1 MEKNKIIALDQSLSS
16 TGWAVFENNKLIAAD
31 TFTISKTAPMD
42 GRLLEI
48 YKNLTD
54 LYHEYEFSKVFF
66 EDIQLQAGNA
76 LTYKHL
82 AYAQAAVIMWCGHMN
97 MDWSMS
103 APSHWRKVLGG
114 EFGRKRAEQKRHA
127 IDLVEKWYNIN
138 VPSDMADAIC
148 IGRAAIQETKK
159 EKVAFNETAY

>member
-1 MEKNKIIALDQSLSS
+1 MKFLALDQSLSC
-16 TGWAVFENNKLIAAD
+16 TGWAIFDDKTLVAAN
-31 TFTISKTAPMD
+31 TFTVSKTAPMER
-42 GRLLEI
+42 RLLEI

-54 LYHEYEFSKVFF
+54 LYHEYEFEKIYF

-82 AYAQAAVIMWCGHMN
+82 AYAQAAIILWCGHMN

-114 EFGRKRAEQKRHA
+114 GFGRKRAEQKRYA
-127 IDLVEKWYNIN
+127 IDLVEKWYNIE
-138 VPSDMADAIC
+138 VSSDMADAIC
-148 IGRAAIQETKK
+148 IGRAAIQENRKK
-159 EKVAFNETAY
+159 KVAFDET

>member
-1 MEKNKIIALDQSLSS
+1 MKFLALDQALGVS
-16 TGWAVFENNKLIAAD
+16 GWAIFDNKTLVAAN
-31 TFTISKTAPMD
+31 TFTVSKTAPMER
-42 GRLLEI
+42 RLLEI

-54 LYHEYEFSKVFF
+54 LYHEYEFEKIYF

-82 AYAQAAVIMWCGHMN
+82 AYAQAAIILWCGHMN

-114 EFGRKRAEQKRHA
+114 GFGRKRAEQKRYA
-127 IDLVEKWYNIN
+127 IQLVQNWYNIEVSN
-138 VPSDMADAIC
+138 DIADAIC
-148 IGRAAIQETKK
+148 IGRAAIK
-159 EKVAFNETAY
+159 ENKEQKVAFDGA

>member
-1 MEKNKIIALDQSLSS
+1 MRFLALDQALGIS
-16 TGWAVFENNKLIAAD
+16 GWAIFDDKKLIAAN
-31 TFTISKTAPMD
+31 TFSISKTAPMD
-42 GRLLEI
+42 RRLLEI

-54 LYHEYEFSKVFF
+54 LYHEYEFEKIYF

-82 AYAQAAVIMWCGHMN
+82 AYAQAAIILWCGHMN

-114 EFGRKRAEQKRHA
+114 GFGRKRAEQKRYA
-127 IDLVEKWYNIN
+127 IQLVQKWYNIE
-138 VPSDMADAIC
+138 VSSDIADAIC
-148 IGRAAIQETKK
+148 IGQAAIRESQEK
-159 EKVAFNETAY
+159 KVAFDEA

>member
-1 MEKNKIIALDQSLSS
+1 MKFLALDQALGVS
-16 TGWAVFENNKLIAAD
+16 GWAVFDDKTLIAAD
-31 TFTISKTAPMD
+31 TFSVSKTAPMD
-42 GRLLEI
+42 RRLLEI

-54 LYHEYEFSKVFF
+54 LYHEYEFEKIYF

-82 AYAQAAVIMWCGHMN
+82 AYAQAAIILWCGHMN

-114 EFGRKRAEQKRHA
+114 GFGRKRAEQKRYA
-127 IDLVEKWYNIN
+127 IQLVQKWYNIE
-138 VPSDMADAIC
+138 VLSDIADAIC
-148 IGRAAIQETKK
+148 IGRAAIQESREK
-159 EKVAFNETAY
+159 KVAFDEA

>member
-1 MEKNKIIALDQSLSS
+1 MGQNKIISLDQSLSC
-16 TGWAVFENNKLIAAD
+16 TGWAVFDDKILIAAD
-31 TFTISKTAPMD
+31 TFSVSKTASMD
-42 GRLLEI
+42 RRLLEI

-54 LYHEYEFSKVFF
+54 LYYEYEFEKIYF

-82 AYAQAAVIMWCGHMN
+82 AYAQAAIILWCGHMD

-114 EFGRKRAEQKRHA
+114 GFGRKRAEQKRYA
-127 IDLVEKWYNIN
+127 IQLVQKWYNIE
-138 VPSDMADAIC
+138 VSSDIADAIC
-148 IGRAAIQETKK
+148 IGRAAIQESREK
-159 EKVAFNETAY
+159 KVAFDEA

>member
-1 MEKNKIIALDQSLSS
+1 MKFLALDQALGVS
-16 TGWAVFENNKLIAAD
+16 GWAVFDNKTLVAAN
-31 TFTISKTAPMD
+31 TFTVSKTAPMER
-42 GRLLEI
+42 RLLEI

-54 LYHEYEFSKVFF
+54 LYHEYEFEKIYF

-82 AYAQAAVIMWCGHMN
+82 AYAQAAIILWCGHMN

-114 EFGRKRAEQKRHA
+114 GFGRKRAEQKRYA
-127 IDLVEKWYNIN
+127 IQLVQNWYNIE
-138 VPSDMADAIC
+138 VSSDIADAIC
-148 IGRAAIQETKK
+148 IGRAAIQENREK
-159 EKVAFNETAY
+159 KVAFDET

>member
-1 MEKNKIIALDQSLSS
+1 MKFLALDQALGTS
-16 TGWAVFENNKLIAAD
+16 GWAVFDDKTLIAAD
-31 TFTISKTAPMD
+31 TFSVSKTAPMD
-42 GRLLEI
+42 RRLLEI

-54 LYHEYEFSKVFF
+54 LYHEYEFEKIYF

-82 AYAQAAVIMWCGHMN
+82 AYAQAAIILWCGHMN

-114 EFGRKRAEQKRHA
+114 GFGRKRAEQKRYA
-127 IDLVEKWYNIN
+127 IQLVQKWYNIE
-138 VPSDMADAIC
+138 VLSDIADAIC
-148 IGRAAIQETKK
+148 IGRAAIQESREK
-159 EKVAFNETAY
+159 KVAFDEA

>member
-1 MEKNKIIALDQSLSS
+1 MKFLALDQSLSC
-16 TGWAVFENNKLIAAD
+16 TGWAVFEDNRLIAAD

-42 GRLLEI
+42 KRLLDM

-54 LYHEYEFSKVFF
+54 LYYKYEFEKVYF

-82 AYAQAAVIMWCGHMN
+82 AYAQAAVILWCGHMD

-114 EFGRKRAEQKRHA
+114 GFGRKRAEQKRYA
-127 IDLVEKWYNIN
+127 IQLVQKWYDTE
-138 VPSDMADAIC
+138 VSSDVADAIC
-148 IGRAAIQETKK
+148 IGKAAIQENR
-159 EKVAFNETAY
+159 ERKVAFDETSKIDK

>member
-1 MEKNKIIALDQSLSS
+1 MGQNKIISLDQSLSC
-16 TGWAVFENNKLIAAD
+16 TGWAVFDDKILIAAD
-31 TFTISKTAPMD
+31 TFSVSKTAPMD
-42 GRLLEI
+42 RRLLEI

-54 LYHEYEFSKVFF
+54 LYHEYEFEKIYF

-82 AYAQAAVIMWCGHMN
+82 AYAQAAIILWCGHMN

-114 EFGRKRAEQKRHA
+114 GFGRKRAEQKRYA
-127 IDLVEKWYNIN
+127 IQLVQKWYNIEIS
-138 VPSDMADAIC
+138 SDIADAIC
-148 IGRAAIQETKK
+148 IGRAAIQESREK
-159 EKVAFNETAY
+159 KVAFDEA

>member
-1 MEKNKIIALDQSLSS
+1 MKFLALDQALGVS
-16 TGWAVFENNKLIAAD
+16 GWAIFDNKTLVAAN
-31 TFTISKTAPMD
+31 TFTVSKTAPMER
-42 GRLLEI
+42 RLLEI

-54 LYHEYEFSKVFF
+54 LYHKYEFEKIYF

-82 AYAQAAVIMWCGHMN
+82 AYAQAAIILWCGHMN

-114 EFGRKRAEQKRHA
+114 GFGRKRAEQKRYA
-127 IDLVEKWYNIN
+127 IQLVQNWYNIEVSN
-138 VPSDMADAIC
+138 DIADAIC
-148 IGRAAIQETKK
+148 IGRAAIK
-159 EKVAFNETAY
+159 ENKEQKVAFDGA

>member
-1 MEKNKIIALDQSLSS
+1 MKFLALDQSLSS
-16 TGWAVFENNKLIAAD
+16 TGWAIFDDKTLVAAN
-31 TFTISKTAPMD
+31 TFTVSKTAPMER
-42 GRLLEI
+42 RLLEI

-54 LYHEYEFSKVFF
+54 LYHEYEFEKIYF

-82 AYAQAAVIMWCGHMN
+82 AYAQAAIILWCGHMN

-114 EFGRKRAEQKRHA
+114 GFGRKRAEQKRYA
-127 IDLVEKWYNIN
+127 IDLVEKWYNIE
-138 VPSDMADAIC
+138 VSSDMADAIC
-148 IGRAAIQETKK
+148 IGRAAIQENRKK
-159 EKVAFNETAY
+159 KVAFDET

>member
-1 MEKNKIIALDQSLSS
+1 MGQNKIISLDQSLSC
-16 TGWAVFENNKLIAAD
+16 TGWAVFDDKTLIAAD
-31 TFTISKTAPMD
+31 TFSVSKTAPMD
-42 GRLLEI
+42 RRLLEI

-54 LYHEYEFSKVFF
+54 LYHEYEFEKIYF

-82 AYAQAAVIMWCGHMN
+82 AYAQAAIILWCGHMN

-114 EFGRKRAEQKRHA
+114 GFGRKRAEQKRYA
-127 IDLVEKWYNIN
+127 IQLVQKWYNIE
-138 VPSDMADAIC
+138 VLSDIADAIC
-148 IGRAAIQETKK
+148 IGRAAIQESREK
-159 EKVAFNETAY
+159 KVAFDEA

>member
-1 MEKNKIIALDQSLSS
+1 MKFLALDQALNVS
-16 TGWAVFENNKLIAAD
+16 GWAVFEDNKLIAAD
-31 TFTISKTAPMD
+31 TFTILKTAPMD
-42 GRLLEI
+42 KRLLDM

-54 LYHEYEFSKVFF
+54 LYYEYEFEKVYF

-82 AYAQAAVIMWCGHMN
+82 AYAQAAVILWCGHMD
-97 MDWSMS
+97 MGYEIL

-114 EFGRKRAEQKRHA
+114 NFGRKRAEQKRHA

-138 VPSDMADAIC
+138 VPSDIADAIC

-159 EKVAFNETAY
+159 EKVAFNETAN

>member
-1 MEKNKIIALDQSLSS
+1 MKFLALDQSLSC
-16 TGWAVFENNKLIAAD
+16 TGWAVFDDNLLIAAN

-42 GRLLEI
+42 RRLLEI
-48 YKNLTD
+48 YRKLTD
-54 LYHEYEFSKVFF
+54 LYHEYEFEKIYF

-82 AYAQAAVIMWCGHMN
+82 AYAQAAIILWCGHMD

-114 EFGRKRAEQKRHA
+114 GFGRKRAEQKRYA
-127 IDLVEKWYNIN
+127 IQLVQKWYNIE
-138 VPSDMADAIC
+138 VPNDIADAIC
-148 IGRAAIQETKK
+148 IGRAAIRESREK
-159 EKVAFNETAY
+159 KVAFDEATN

>member
-1 MEKNKIIALDQSLSS
+1 MKFLALDQALGVS
-16 TGWAVFENNKLIAAD
+16 GWAVFDDKILIAAD
-31 TFTISKTAPMD
+31 TFSVSKTAPMD
-42 GRLLEI
+42 RRLLEI

-54 LYHEYEFSKVFF
+54 LYHEYEFEKIYF

-82 AYAQAAVIMWCGHMN
+82 AYAQAAIILWCGHMN

-114 EFGRKRAEQKRHA
+114 GFGRKRAEQKRYA
-127 IDLVEKWYNIN
+127 IQLVQKWYNTE
-138 VPSDMADAIC
+138 VLSDIADAIC
-148 IGRAAIQETKK
+148 IGRAAIQESREK
-159 EKVAFNETAY
+159 KVAFDEA

>member
-1 MEKNKIIALDQSLSS
+1 MGQNKIISLDQSLSC
-16 TGWAVFENNKLIAAD
+16 TGWAVFDNNTLVAAD
-31 TFTISKTAPMD
+31 TFSISKIAPMD
-42 GRLLEI
+42 RRLLEI

-54 LYHEYEFSKVFF
+54 LYHEYEFEKIYF

-82 AYAQAAVIMWCGHMN
+82 AYAQAAIILWCGHMD

-114 EFGRKRAEQKRHA
+114 GFGRKRAEQKRYA
-127 IDLVEKWYNIN
+127 IQLVQKWYNIE
-138 VPSDMADAIC
+138 VSSDIADAIC
-148 IGRAAIQETKK
+148 IGRAAIQESREK
-159 EKVAFNETAY
+159 KVAFDEP